1 MSAPSTPG
9 TRSEQLG
16 VARLRA
22 IADTHLSLSYPP
34 DNDDKKKQLGEFF
47 GTYPPPKIADLVPGY
62 AQAIKDSSPSISKLG
77 ILGFCWGGKVVA
89 LSVKAGTNPFSVAA
103 TAHPG
108 MVDPAD
114 AEGLTIPFILLA
126 SGEEPEDTIKE
137 FEDAL
142 KVPNHVE
149 TFKDQIHG
157 WMAARSDLQDP
168 RVREEYE
175 RGYKTVLTF
184 FGKHF

>member
-1 MSAPSTPG
+1 
-9 TRSEQLG
+9 
-16 VARLRA
+16 
-22 IADTHLSLSYPP
+22 
-34 DNDDKKKQLGEFF
+34 
-47 GTYPPPKIADLVPGY
+47 
-62 AQAIKDSSPSISKLG
+62 
-77 ILGFCWGGKVVA
+77 
-89 LSVKAGTNPFSVAA
+89 
-103 TAHPG
+103 

-126 SGEEPEDTIKE
+126 SGEEPEDTVKE